1 MLTTPEWQDKVR
13 KDATAQMTKKALV
26 QGEKNLKTISDAGIT
41 IAMGTDS
48 GVASN
53 PGRWQGYFE
62 QVELE
67 MMNKTGMSAMKVI
80 VAATGDGA
88 KLAGLKQVG
97 TLAPGNWADLVVLSA
112 NPLDNIRNTR
122 MIESVWIG
130 GAKQTNVT
138 PVTQTR

>member
-1 MLTTPEWQDKVR
+1 
-13 KDATAQMTKKALV
+13 
-26 QGEKNLKTISDAGIT
+26 
-41 IAMGTDS
+41 MGTDS

-80 VAATGDGA
+80 VAATGDAA

-122 MIESVWIG
+122 TIESVWIG